1 MNGSHCPCEGCIY
14 YTAGKT
20 WPNPNAVD
28 DHYCELYGTNRSA
41 FIALKLGE
49 IVAALDMTYN
59 ATDNLMN
66 ELQKQLSAAISST
79 AEPPALGNE

>member
-28 DHYCELYGTNRSA
+28 DHYCELYHKAIIYTSRYH
-41 FIALKLGE
+41 IAAPNTWMLPHSGCYTEAEAVPTDSSIIGYSRKDGIL
-49 IVAALDMTYN
+49 LDR
-59 ATDNLMN
+59 
-66 ELQKQLSAAISST
+66 
-79 AEPPALGNE
+79 

>member
-1 MNGSHCPCEGCIY
+1 MKSD
-14 YTAGKT
+14 KVRVQ
-20 WPNPNAVD
+20 AVISKQLVD
-28 DHYCELYGTNRSA
+28 RIDHYCELYGTNRSA